1 MARPSDHVDGARL
14 WRRLMELSRFGARPD
29 GGVDRQTLTEA
40 EIAARAHLVALG
52 RFLLL
57 PEDDLTLANVLKG
70 PLFGFDDDRHLFP
83 LAHGRGRS
91 SLWQRLGELAGPS
104 LDAGQVARVAH
115 AIKGSSGNLGAMTL
129 QDVASRLEQAGH
141 RGESADVLARLTGD
155 LQDEYARVEQYLR
168 GVLAERAGT
177 DSALQGF

>member
-1 MARPSDHVDGARL
+1 MLASLQEPG
-14 WRRLMELSRFGARPD
+14 EPD
-29 GGVDRQTLTEA
+29 
-40 EIAARAHLVALG
+40 LVAELVTL
-52 RFLLL
+52 FLRDT
-57 PEDDLTLANVLKG
+57 PE
-70 PLFGFDDDRHLFP
+70 
-83 LAHGRGRS
+83 
-91 SLWQRLGELAGPS
+91 RLGELAGPS